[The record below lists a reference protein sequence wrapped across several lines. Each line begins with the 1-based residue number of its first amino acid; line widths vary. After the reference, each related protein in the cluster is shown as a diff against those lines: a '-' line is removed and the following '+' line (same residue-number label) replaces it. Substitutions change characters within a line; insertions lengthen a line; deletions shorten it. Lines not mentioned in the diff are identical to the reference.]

1 MVSDESLVNYD
12 LGATRDARL
21 DIALDDYASFFF
33 NLATRKFR
41 YIGSCIFSHIIAK
54 CKLITNNLQ
63 IEPSSKKDERYDYH
77 RFFDRNNLRDI

>member
-1 MVSDESLVNYD
+1 MVSDESVVNYD
-12 LGATRDARL
+12 LGAIRDARL
-21 DIALDDYASFFF
+21 DIALDDYASFF

-41 YIGSCIFSHIIAK
+41 YIGSCIFNHIIAK

-77 RFFDRNNLRDI
+77 RFFYRNNLCDI